1 MAYKLVRPVASLAL
15 AGFFRKIYLS
25 NTDRID
31 WNKPVILASNHP
43 TAFTEPCILACFL
56 EQPLHFLVR
65 GDFFKKPIYAFLMRQ
80 VHLIPIFRMKDGGY
94 KNLKQNFQT
103 FDYCYAALN
112 ENKNIMI
119 LAEGSTVYEK
129 RLRPVQKGTARIVF
143 GALEQYPD
151 MDLQI
156 VPVGVNFN
164 FSNRFRSDV
173 MIEIGEPI
181 LAQDFIG
188 QYQDNQARAIN
199 ALTGEIASRMK
210 DGIIHLDALE
220 DDELAEKIWLLHRSA
235 RPLKYLPVID
245 PDERPF
251 KAEKKLAD
259 WLNEQD
265 ADKKQELDKDM
276 EDYLEELKES
286 GVEDMD
292 LIKGKGSAIRSLLLF
307 LGALPALFG
316 RLANWLPYKLAQTIV
331 DRKVKY
337 FEFYGS
343 VFIGIC
349 IGGYTIYYMLLF
361 IFGIAYLGWIG
372 FAGVV
377 AMGLAG
383 LWYIRYYDLWQEQ
396 LSARRRRK
404 LNPEKASAL
413 LKKRETLVHKFGIPL

>member
-1 MAYKLVRPVASLAL
+1 MAYKLVRPVASIAL
-15 AGFFRKIYLS
+15 AAFFRKIYLS

-31 WNKPVILASNHP
+31 WQKPVILASNHP

-129 RLRPVQKGTARIVF
+129 RLRPLQKGTARIVF

-181 LAQDFIG
+181 LARDFVPE
-188 QYQDNQARAIN
+188 YRENQARAIA

-210 DGIIHLDALE
+210 DGIIHLEELE
-220 DDELAEKIWLLHRSA
+220 DDELAEKIWLLHRSG
-235 RPLKYLPVID
+235 RPLKYFPVID

-251 KAEKKLAD
+251 RAEKKLAD
-259 WLNEQD
+259 WINGQR
-265 ADKKQELDKDM
+265 ADQKMQLDKELDV
-276 EDYLEELKES
+276 YLADLKEN
-286 GVEDMD
+286 GVNDRD
-292 LIKGKGSAIRSLLLF
+292 LIHSKASVLRTLVLFVGAI
-307 LGALPALFG
+307 PALFG
-316 RLANWLPYKLAQTIV
+316 RMANWLPYKLARTIV

-343 VFIGIC
+343 VFIGSC
-349 IGGYTIYYMLLF
+349 IGGYTIYYIVLL
-361 IFGIAYLGWIG
+361 IIGTALLGWTG
-372 FAGVV
+372 FVGVV
-377 AMGLAG
+377 AMALSG

-396 LSARRRRK
+396 LSFTRRRK
-404 LNPEKASAL
+404 LSPDKASAL
-413 LKKRETLVHKFGIPL
+413 LQKRAALVRKFGIPL